1 MHNFFLDLWGQ
12 CGGSNR
18 KCEEESNKN
27 DIGDRVACEEI
38 AKNAGHQFYQYSE
51 DRGICHSVTSC
62 ESPKEGTSWDWKI
75 YGQECGGI
83 FSFSKKFFNAKRS
96 AHLLH
101 SRSKIIRAM
110 AILPYTVEL
119 ILV

>member
-1 MHNFFLDLWGQ
+1 MYNFFLDLWGQ

-51 DRGICHSVTSC
+51 DRGICHSVASC
-62 ESPKEGTSWDWKI
+62 ENPKEGTSWDWRI

-83 FSFSKKFFNAKRS
+83 FSFSKKFF
-96 AHLLH
+96 
-101 SRSKIIRAM
+101 
-110 AILPYTVEL
+110 
-119 ILV
+119 